1 MKKIFFYLWIL
12 LIMSICSY
20 NLTIHYIPNIV
31 YGVFHNKIEKN
42 QDIGDNEIKHFDI
55 PNYKSRDVVMPNPDF
70 LYSVSFY
77 DLSSGDLKLKG
88 NMPDSTYWSISFY
101 KPNTINWYVK
111 NDKEFNSNRLELNLT
126 INNTKGENI
135 IHSPVK
141 KGLMIIRILVENK
154 DQNSIDYYK
163 SLQKSITI
171 N

>member
-12 LIMSICSY
+12 LIMSVCSY

-31 YGVFHNKIEKN
+31 YEVFHNKIENN
-42 QDIGDNEIKHFDI
+42 QSIGDNEIKHFDI
-55 PNYKSRDVVMPNPDF
+55 PNHKSRDVVMPNPDF

-88 NMPDSTYWSISFY
+88 DMPDSTYWSVSFY

-111 NDKEFNSNRLELNLT
+111 NDKEFNSNKLELNLT

>member
-1 MKKIFFYLWIL
+1 
-12 LIMSICSY
+12 MSVCSY

-55 PNYKSRDVVMPNPDF
+55 PNYKSRAVVMPNPDF

-88 NMPDSTYWSISFY
+88 NMPDSTYWSVSFY

>member
-88 NMPDSTYWSISFY
+88 NMPDSTYWSVSFY

>member
-12 LIMSICSY
+12 LIMSVCSY

-42 QDIGDNEIKHFDI
+42 QGIRDNEIKHFDI

-88 NMPDSTYWSISFY
+88 NMPDSTYWSVSFY

-163 SLQKSITI
+163 SHQKSITI

>member
-1 MKKIFFYLWIL
+1 
-12 LIMSICSY
+12 MSVCSY

-42 QDIGDNEIKHFDI
+42 QGIEDNEIKHFDI

-88 NMPDSTYWSISFY
+88 NMPDSTYWSVSFY

-111 NDKEFNSNRLELNLT
+111 NDKEFNSNKLELNLT

>member
-1 MKKIFFYLWIL
+1 
-12 LIMSICSY
+12 MSVCSY

-42 QDIGDNEIKHFDI
+42 QVIGDNEIKHFDI

-88 NMPDSTYWSISFY
+88 NMPDSTYWSVSFY

-126 INNTKGENI
+126 INNTKGKNI
-135 IHSPVK
+135 INSPVK

>member
-1 MKKIFFYLWIL
+1 
-12 LIMSICSY
+12 MSVCSY

-42 QDIGDNEIKHFDI
+42 QSIGDNEIKHFDI

-88 NMPDSTYWSISFY
+88 NMPDSTYWSVSFY

>member
-1 MKKIFFYLWIL
+1 
-12 LIMSICSY
+12 MSVCSY

-42 QDIGDNEIKHFDI
+42 QGIRDNEIKHFDI

-88 NMPDSTYWSISFY
+88 NMPDSTYWSVSFY

-111 NDKEFNSNRLELNLT
+111 NEKEFNSKKLELNLT

-135 IHSPVK
+135 IQSPVK

>member
-1 MKKIFFYLWIL
+1 
-12 LIMSICSY
+12 MSVCSY

-42 QDIGDNEIKHFDI
+42 QSIGDNEIKHFDI

-88 NMPDSTYWSISFY
+88 NMPDSTYWSVSFY

-111 NDKEFNSNRLELNLT
+111 NDKEFNSNKLELNLT

>member
-1 MKKIFFYLWIL
+1 MKIIFFYLWIL

-88 NMPDSTYWSISFY
+88 NMPDSTYWSVSFY

>member
-1 MKKIFFYLWIL
+1 
-12 LIMSICSY
+12 MSVCSY

-31 YGVFHNKIEKN
+31 YGDFNNKIEKN
-42 QDIGDNEIKHFDI
+42 KDIGDNEIKHFDI

-88 NMPDSTYWSISFY
+88 NMPDSTYWSVSFY

>member
-1 MKKIFFYLWIL
+1 
-12 LIMSICSY
+12 MSICSY

-88 NMPDSTYWSISFY
+88 NMPDSTYWSVSFY
-101 KPNTINWYVK
+101 KTNTINWYVK

>member
-1 MKKIFFYLWIL
+1 
-12 LIMSICSY
+12 MSVCSY

-42 QDIGDNEIKHFDI
+42 QGIRDNEIKHFDI

-88 NMPDSTYWSISFY
+88 NMPDSTYWSVSFY

-163 SLQKSITI
+163 FLQKSITI

>member
-1 MKKIFFYLWIL
+1 
-12 LIMSICSY
+12 MSICSY

-42 QDIGDNEIKHFDI
+42 QSIGDNEIKHFDI

-88 NMPDSTYWSISFY
+88 NMPDSTYWSVSFY

>member
-1 MKKIFFYLWIL
+1 
-12 LIMSICSY
+12 MSVCSY

-42 QDIGDNEIKHFDI
+42 QGIRDNEIKHFDI

-88 NMPDSTYWSISFY
+88 NMPDSTYWSVSFY

-111 NDKEFNSNRLELNLT
+111 NDKEFNSNMLELNLT